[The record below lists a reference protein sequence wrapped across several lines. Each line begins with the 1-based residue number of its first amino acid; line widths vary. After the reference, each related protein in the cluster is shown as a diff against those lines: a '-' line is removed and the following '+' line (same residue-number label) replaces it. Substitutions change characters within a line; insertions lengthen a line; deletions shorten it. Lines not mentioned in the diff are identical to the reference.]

1 MRRTPTTIV
10 LLATALAFGASAS
23 AQTEPSSVDLQG
35 LEALHAL
42 EEPETAQ
49 VAAPAKRSHADLEA
63 SLQADPRA
71 EEAESRMKALI
82 EKQLDFQ
89 TELMDES
96 RSDSTPAV
104 ELADAN
110 PRTSPRPPQEREL
123 PLAIFDSEEVA
134 IPPGT
139 WGNGSRLKLIRLTL
153 DADGDGNPELQR
165 WLDRES
171 QLQIRREEDRD
182 YDGVTDGWS
191 DYEWGEIVSRVLDS
205 NGDGNPDVWE
215 RYGKGRMSSREV
227 DRDDDGVRD
236 AFYTYRGDSLVE
248 ERHDSNNDGQIDRVI
263 SYEERVRVSTEEDL
277 DTDGRMD
284 TWTSYADV
292 GGEELISRIER
303 DSRGE
308 GAVTL
313 VETFDTASGQA
324 VLSRKDEDV
333 NGDGE
338 VDVISIYEE
347 GKLIRREISD
357 PALVEL

>member
-1 MRRTPTTIV
+1 MRLSPSMIA
-10 LLATALAFGASAS
+10 LLTASLALAADAA
-23 AQTEPSSVDLQG
+23 AQQDPAAVDLQG
-35 LEALHAL
+35 LEALRAL
-42 EEPETAQ
+42 EEPESGEATTA
-49 VAAPAKRSHADLEA
+49 AKPRHADLEA
-63 SLQADPRA
+63 ALQKDPRA
-71 EEAESRMKALI
+71 QEAELRMKARI
-82 EKQLDFQ
+82 QKQLDFQ
-89 TELMDES
+89 AELMDES
-96 RSDSTPAV
+96 RTDSKAAV
-104 ELADAN
+104 ELGDAN
-110 PRTSPRPPQEREL
+110 PRISPRPPEEREL
-123 PLAIFDSEEVA
+123 PVAIFDSEDVA

-171 QLQIRREEDRD
+171 KLQIRREEDRD
-182 YDGVTDGWS
+182 YDGVTDAWS
-191 DYEWGEIVSRVLDS
+191 DYEWDAIVSRVLDS
-205 NGDGNPDVWE
+205 NGDGNPDIWE
-215 RYGKGRMSSREV
+215 RYGKGRMTSREV

-248 ERHDSNNDGQIDRVI
+248 ERHDSNNDGQIDRVV

-284 TWTSYADV
+284 TWTSYTDV
-292 GGEELISRIER
+292 GGEELVSRIER
-303 DSRGE
+303 DSKGE

-338 VDVISIYEE
+338 VDVVSIYEE
-347 GKLIRREISD
+347 GRLIRREISD